1 MHEAHA
7 YMRRSLDITSDLM
20 VGPPKEPQRSTSQR
34 EVTASKAAIYTNIYS
49 GPSATLENS
58 MVTGRLET
66 MSAAVEAS
74 TKAVKALRADVD
86 AIKARGA
93 ALSDAPGSFGHTFG
107 SDDHD
112 RGPGF
117 GPGLGDIR

>member
-1 MHEAHA
+1 
-7 YMRRSLDITSDLM
+7 MRRSLDITSDLM
-20 VGPPKEPQRSTSQR
+20 VGPPTALQRSTSQR

-58 MVTGRLET
+58 MVTERLET
-66 MSAAVEAS
+66 MGAAVEAS

-86 AIKARGA
+86 AIKARGGAA
-93 ALSDAPGSFGHTFG
+93 ALSDGPGSFGHTFG
-107 SDDHD
+107 SDDHE
-112 RGPGF
+112 RGPGL